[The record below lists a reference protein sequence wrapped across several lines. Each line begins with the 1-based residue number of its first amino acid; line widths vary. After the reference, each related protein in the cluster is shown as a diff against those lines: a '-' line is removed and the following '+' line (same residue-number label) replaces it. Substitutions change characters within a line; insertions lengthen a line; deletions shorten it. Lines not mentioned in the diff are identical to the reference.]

1 MFCNSLDIFNV
12 YTIVVYKLGW
22 VREMEDYQMMISP
35 EQLKKY
41 EENDHAMKAKDLFS
55 ELAKCNKR
63 VTQFEYCCLR
73 DHLFTV
79 IHFGNGHRSGVTSNL
94 LIKEI

>member
-1 MFCNSLDIFNV
+1 MFLYYSC
-12 YTIVVYKLGW
+12 LGW
-22 VREMEDYQMMISP
+22 VKEMEDYQMMISP

-41 EENDHAMKAKDLFS
+41 EESDHDRRAKDLFS
-55 ELAKCNKR
+55 ELAKCDKR

-79 IHFGNGHRSGVTSNL
+79 IHFGNGHSSGVTFNER
-94 LIKEI
+94 IRCIN

>member
-1 MFCNSLDIFNV
+1 
-12 YTIVVYKLGW
+12 
-22 VREMEDYQMMISP
+22 MMISP

-41 EENDHAMKAKDLFS
+41 EEIDHAMKAKDLFS

-94 LIKEI
+94 LMKERKWLASIKHFMPMDQLPLH